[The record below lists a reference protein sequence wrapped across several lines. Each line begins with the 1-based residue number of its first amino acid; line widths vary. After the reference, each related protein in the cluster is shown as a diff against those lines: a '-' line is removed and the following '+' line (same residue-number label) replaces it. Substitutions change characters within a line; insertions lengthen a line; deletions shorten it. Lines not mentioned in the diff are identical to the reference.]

1 MNSDVRADGRRAW
14 QAFRWWH
21 WLFGMAAVLIWTKA
35 LEWADSARHFGY
47 ELWPLLTVM
56 LLVFISPI
64 VAISDLARGPHALR
78 SGSITLGGLWLRRA
92 WAAALIINW
101 CVIAWEFSKL
111 SES

>member
-1 MNSDVRADGRRAW
+1 MISDVRADGRRAW
-14 QAFRWWH
+14 QAIRWWH

-56 LLVFISPI
+56 LLVVISPI
-64 VAISDLARGPHALR
+64 VAISDLARGPHAFR
-78 SGSITLGGLWLRRA
+78 SGSITRGGLWLRRA

-101 CVIAWEFSKL
+101 CVIA
-111 SES
+111 